1 MSAFFE
7 QFVNVFRAMPV
18 SKKVTLL
25 GVVAIVVAGFA
36 LMFLWANQID
46 YQPLYTNM
54 PSEDAGAI
62 VSKLK
67 EQRVP
72 FKLEGNGSIV
82 LVPADKVYELRLTL
96 AGEGLPRGGS
106 VGFEI
111 FDHADF
117 NTTEFVQ
124 RLNYQRALQGE
135 LMRTINQ
142 FHEVIHSRVLIVSP
156 KESVFVEDTK
166 PPSASVLLNLR
177 SNLRPDKVASIVHL
191 VANAVEGL
199 TSEHITVVDTT
210 GKTLFK
216 GTGEGE
222 TGFLSG
228 AKLDYQQKLER
239 TIAERVQSMLEAVVG
254 GDKAIVRV
262 SADID
267 FNRTEIS
274 EEIYDPDSA
283 VVRSRQH
290 QAESSEQNSGGAI
303 PTSHGANLLQGDIGA
318 QQRGSGTKKEN
329 VNEVLNYEINRIN
342 RHTSKPFGTLQRL
355 SVAVVLDGTYRTVT
369 GEDGTERNKYVP
381 RTSEELK
388 EFETIVS
395 KAIGYDPDRGD
406 QITVS
411 SFPFANSA
419 DIDDMIESPPIDW
432 LRYAKQYAKAAIN
445 LLLVLVVFMFVV
457 RPLLRSMKEVKV
469 AEYAQQ
475 RQLAGSA
482 QGEEELEL
490 LAESPEMRLRDRV
503 GQLAKSNPEKSQQLI
518 KGWVNEK

>member
-18 SKKVTLL
+18 SKKVTLI

-142 FHEVIHSRVLIVSP
+142 FHEVIHSRILIVCP

-177 SNLRPDKVASIVHL
+177 SSLRPDKVASIVHL
-191 VANAVEGL
+191 VASAVEGL
-199 TSEHITVVDTT
+199 APEYITVVDTT

-228 AKLDYQQKLER
+228 AKLDYQRKLER
-239 TIAERVQSMLEAVVG
+239 TIAEKVQGMLEAVVG
-254 GDKAIVRV
+254 SDKAIVRV
-262 SADID
+262 STDID
-267 FNRTEIS
+267 FDRIEIS

-283 VVRSRQH
+283 VVRSRQR
-290 QAESSEQNSGGAI
+290 QAESSEQNSDGAVS
-303 PTSHGANLLQGDIGA
+303 TSHGANLLQGDIGA

-329 VNEVLNYEINRIN
+329 VNEILNYEINRIN
-342 RHTSKPFGTLQRL
+342 RHTSKPFGTLKRL

-369 GEDGTERNKYVP
+369 EEDGAERKKYIP

-411 SFPFANSA
+411 SFPFADSA
-419 DIDDMIESPPIDW
+419 NIDDMIESPPIDW

-445 LLLVLVVFMFVV
+445 LFLVLIVFIFVV

-475 RQLAGSA
+475 QLSGPA
-482 QGEEELEL
+482 GEEELEL
-490 LAESPEMRLRDRV
+490 LAESPDMRLRDRV
-503 GQLAKSNPEKSQQLI
+503 EQLAKSNPEKSQQLI
-518 KGWVNEK
+518 KGWLNE